1 MSIDIFKIIMT
12 KKDGR
17 NLRSINSQKLIVDA
31 CIKLFK
37 AGNLEPTAQQ
47 VADESGVGI
56 RTVFRQ
62 FDEME
67 NLFKSVDAVLSK
79 DYDFEVRYDPSSS
92 FDARLQSAISHM
104 NAGYEKHK
112 LIMFM
117 TVSKMWK
124 YEFLRKNYLMYQD
137 LIKSKTEEILPE
149 VLSFDTESRHLFHA
163 SLSFAMWT
171 RLQGQKLN
179 NGQINKAMFRQC
191 ILITNDNK

>member
-67 NLFKSVDAVLSK
+67 NLFKSVDAVLCK

-92 FDARLQSAISHM
+92 FDARLQSTISYM

-179 NGQINKAMFRQC
+179 NDQINKAMFRQC

>member
-1 MSIDIFKIIMT
+1 MSIDIFEIIMT
-12 KKDGR
+12 KQDGR

-79 DYDFEVRYDPSSS
+79 EYDFEVRYDPSSS
-92 FDARLQSAISHM
+92 FETRLQSTINHM

-124 YEFLRKNYLMYQD
+124 YRFLKENYLMYQD
-137 LIKSKTEEILPE
+137 IIKNKTEEILPE
-149 VLSFDTESRHLFHA
+149 VLNFDTESRHLFHA
-163 SLSFAMWT
+163 SLAFAMWT

-179 NGQINKAMFRQC
+179 NDQIAKAMLRQC
-191 ILITNDNK
+191 ILIANDNR

>member
-1 MSIDIFKIIMT
+1 MT
-12 KKDGR
+12 KQDGR

-92 FDARLQSAISHM
+92 FEARLQSIISHM

-117 TVSKMWK
+117 TVSNMWK

-179 NGQINKAMFRQC
+179 NGQITKAMFRQC
-191 ILITNDNK
+191 ILIANDNK

>member
-1 MSIDIFKIIMT
+1 MSIDIFKLIMT

-79 DYDFEVRYDPSSS
+79 DYDFEVSYDPSSS
-92 FDARLQSAISHM
+92 FDARLQSTISHM

-179 NGQINKAMFRQC
+179 NDQINKAMFRQC

>member
-1 MSIDIFKIIMT
+1 MA

-37 AGNLEPTAQQ
+37 EGNLEPTAQQ

-67 NLFKSVDAVLSK
+67 NLFKAVDAVLSK
-79 DYDFEVRYDPSSS
+79 DYDFNVKYDPSSS
-92 FDARLQSAISHM
+92 FKARLQTITNHM
-104 NAGYEKHK
+104 NTGYEKHK

-137 LIKSKTEEILPE
+137 RIKDKTEEVLPE
-149 VLSFDTESRHLFHA
+149 VLGFDNESKHLFHA

-179 NGQINKAMFRQC
+179 SDQIKKAMLRQC
-191 ILITNDNK
+191 LLIAEDNKQY

>member
-79 DYDFEVRYDPSSS
+79 DYDFEVSYDPSSS
-92 FDARLQSAISHM
+92 FDARLQSTISHM

>member
-1 MSIDIFKIIMT
+1 MSIDIFEIIMT
-12 KKDGR
+12 KQDGR

-79 DYDFEVRYDPSSS
+79 DYDFEVSYDPSSS
-92 FDARLQSAISHM
+92 FDARLQSTISHM
-104 NAGYEKHK
+104 NTGYEKHK

-117 TVSKMWK
+117 TVSNMWK

>member
-1 MSIDIFKIIMT
+1 MS

-92 FDARLQSAISHM
+92 FDARLQSTISHM

-191 ILITNDNK
+191 VLITNDNK

>member
-1 MSIDIFKIIMT
+1 MSIDIFEIIMT
-12 KKDGR
+12 KQDGR
-17 NLRSINSQKLIVDA
+17 NLRSVNSQKLIVDA

-79 DYDFEVRYDPSSS
+79 DYDFEVSYDPSSS
-92 FDARLQSAISHM
+92 FDARLQSTISHM

>member
-1 MSIDIFKIIMT
+1 MAKQ
-12 KKDGR
+12 DGR
-17 NLRSINSQKLIVDA
+17 NLRSINSKKLIVDA

-47 VADESGVGI
+47 VANESGVGI

-79 DYDFEVRYDPSSS
+79 EYDFEVRYDPSSS
-92 FDARLQSAISHM
+92 FETRLQSTINHM

-124 YEFLRKNYLMYQD
+124 YRFLKENYRGAISD
-137 LIKSKTEEILPE
+137 LHIEHQEKYLKQLENETN
-149 VLSFDTESRHLFHA
+149 
-163 SLSFAMWT
+163 
-171 RLQGQKLN
+171 KLRMLKR
-179 NGQINKAMFRQC
+179 NG
-191 ILITNDNK
+191 

>member
-17 NLRSINSQKLIVDA
+17 NLRSINCQKLIVDA

-47 VADESGVGI
+47 VADESGIGI

-67 NLFKSVDAVLSK
+67 NLFKSVDVVLSK

-92 FDARLQSAISHM
+92 FEARLQSIINHM

-124 YEFLRKNYLMYQD
+124 YQFLRENYLMYQER
-137 LIKSKTEEILPE
+137 IKDKTEEVLPE
-149 VLSFDTESRHLFHA
+149 VKGFDNESRHLFHA

-179 NGQINKAMFRQC
+179 NDQISKAMLKQC
-191 ILITNDNK
+191 LLIANDNK

>member
-79 DYDFEVRYDPSSS
+79 DYDFEVSYDPYSS
-92 FDARLQSAISHM
+92 FDARLQSTISHM

>member
-92 FDARLQSAISHM
+92 FDARLQSTISHM

-171 RLQGQKLN
+171 RLQGQKIN

>member
-1 MSIDIFKIIMT
+1 MAKQ
-12 KKDGR
+12 DGR

-37 AGNLEPTAQQ
+37 EGNLEPTAQQ

-67 NLFKSVDAVLSK
+67 NLFKAVDAVLSK
-79 DYDFEVRYDPSSS
+79 DYNFNVKYDPSAS
-92 FDARLQSAISHM
+92 FEARLKTITNHM

-137 LIKSKTEEILPE
+137 RIKNKTEEVLPE
-149 VLSFDTESRHLFHA
+149 VLGFDNESKHLFHA

-179 NGQINKAMFRQC
+179 SDQIEKAMLRQC
-191 ILITNDNK
+191 LLIAEDNKQY

>member
-1 MSIDIFKIIMT
+1 MSIDIFEIIMT
-12 KKDGR
+12 KQDGR

-92 FDARLQSAISHM
+92 FDARLQSTISHM

-179 NGQINKAMFRQC
+179 NDQINKAMFRQC

>member
-1 MSIDIFKIIMT
+1 MSIDIFSIIMT
-12 KKDGR
+12 KQDGR

-92 FDARLQSAISHM
+92 FDARLQSTISHM

-191 ILITNDNK
+191 VLITNDNK

>member
-1 MSIDIFKIIMT
+1 MAKQ
-12 KKDGR
+12 DGR

-37 AGNLEPTAQQ
+37 EGNLEPTAQQ

-67 NLFKSVDAVLSK
+67 NLFKAVDAVLSK
-79 DYDFEVRYDPSSS
+79 DYDFNVKYDPSAS
-92 FDARLQSAISHM
+92 FKARLQTITNHM

-137 LIKSKTEEILPE
+137 RIKDKTEEVLPE
-149 VLSFDTESRHLFHA
+149 VLGFDHESKHLFHA

-179 NGQINKAMFRQC
+179 SDQIKKAMLRQC
-191 ILITNDNK
+191 LLIAEDNKQY

>member
-12 KKDGR
+12 KQDGR

-92 FDARLQSAISHM
+92 FDARLQSTISHM

>member
-1 MSIDIFKIIMT
+1 MSIDIFSIIMT
-12 KKDGR
+12 KQDGR

-92 FDARLQSAISHM
+92 FDARLQSTISHM

>member
-1 MSIDIFKIIMT
+1 MSIDIFEIIMT
-12 KKDGR
+12 KQDGR
-17 NLRSINSQKLIVDA
+17 NLRSVNSQKLIVDA

-79 DYDFEVRYDPSSS
+79 EFDFEVKYDTSSS
-92 FDARLQSAISHM
+92 FETRLQSIIKHM

-117 TVSKMWK
+117 TVSNMWK
-124 YEFLRKNYLMYQD
+124 YRFLKENYLMYQD
-137 LIKSKTEEILPE
+137 IIKNKTEEILPE
-149 VLSFDTESRHLFHA
+149 VLNFDTESRHLFHA
-163 SLSFAMWT
+163 SLAFAMWT

-179 NGQINKAMFRQC
+179 NDQITKAMLRQC
-191 ILITNDNK
+191 LLIANDNK

>member
-1 MSIDIFKIIMT
+1 MSIAIFLIIMT
-12 KKDGR
+12 KQDGR

-79 DYDFEVRYDPSSS
+79 EYDFKVKYDPSSS
-92 FDARLQSAISHM
+92 FETRLQSIINHM

-117 TVSKMWK
+117 TVSQMWK
-124 YEFLRKNYLMYQD
+124 YRFLKENYLMYQD
-137 LIKSKTEEILPE
+137 IIKNKTEEILPE
-149 VLSFDTESRHLFHA
+149 VLNFDTESRHLFHA
-163 SLSFAMWT
+163 SLAFAMWT

-179 NGQINKAMFRQC
+179 NDQITKAMLRQC
-191 ILITNDNK
+191 LLIANDNK

>member
-1 MSIDIFKIIMT
+1 MSIDIFEIIMT
-12 KKDGR
+12 KQDGR

-79 DYDFEVRYDPSSS
+79 DYDFEVSYDPSSS
-92 FDARLQSAISHM
+92 FDARLQSTISHM
-104 NAGYEKHK
+104 NTGYEKHK

>member
-1 MSIDIFKIIMT
+1 MAKQ
-12 KKDGR
+12 DGR

-37 AGNLEPTAQQ
+37 EGNLEPTAQQ

-67 NLFKSVDAVLSK
+67 NLFKAVDAVLSK
-79 DYDFEVRYDPSSS
+79 DYDFNVKYDPSAP
-92 FDARLQSAISHM
+92 FEARLKTITNHM

-137 LIKSKTEEILPE
+137 RIKDKTEEVLPE
-149 VLSFDTESRHLFHA
+149 VLGFDNESKHLFHA

-179 NGQINKAMFRQC
+179 SDQIKKAMLRQC
-191 ILITNDNK
+191 LLIAEDNKQY

>member
-92 FDARLQSAISHM
+92 FDARLQSTISHM

-137 LIKSKTEEILPE
+137 LIKSKAEEILPE

>member
-1 MSIDIFKIIMT
+1 MAKQ
-12 KKDGR
+12 DGR

-37 AGNLEPTAQQ
+37 EGNLEPTAQQ

-67 NLFKSVDAVLSK
+67 NLFKAVDAVLSK
-79 DYDFEVRYDPSSS
+79 DYDFNVKYDPSAP
-92 FDARLQSAISHM
+92 FEARLKTITNHM
-104 NAGYEKHK
+104 NASYEKHK

-137 LIKSKTEEILPE
+137 RIKDKTEEVLPE
-149 VLSFDTESRHLFHA
+149 VLGFDNESKHLFHA

-179 NGQINKAMFRQC
+179 SDQIKKAMLRQC
-191 ILITNDNK
+191 LLIAEDNKQY

>member
-1 MSIDIFKIIMT
+1 MSIDIFKLIMT

-92 FDARLQSAISHM
+92 FDARLQSTISHM

>member
-92 FDARLQSAISHM
+92 FDARLQSTISHM

-124 YEFLRKNYLMYQD
+124 YQFLRENYLMYQER
-137 LIKSKTEEILPE
+137 IKDKTEEVLPE
-149 VLSFDTESRHLFHA
+149 VKGFDNESRHLFHA

-179 NGQINKAMFRQC
+179 NDQISKAMLKQC
-191 ILITNDNK
+191 LLIANDNK

>member
-92 FDARLQSAISHM
+92 FDARLQSTISHM

-191 ILITNDNK
+191 ILIANDNK

>member
-1 MSIDIFKIIMT
+1 MT

-92 FDARLQSAISHM
+92 FDARLQSTISHM

-179 NGQINKAMFRQC
+179 NDQINKAMFRQC

>member
-92 FDARLQSAISHM
+92 FDARLQSTISHM

>member
-1 MSIDIFKIIMT
+1 MSIDIFEIIMT
-12 KKDGR
+12 KQDGR

-92 FDARLQSAISHM
+92 FDARLQSTISHM

>member
-1 MSIDIFKIIMT
+1 MSIDIFKIIMS

-79 DYDFEVRYDPSSS
+79 EFDFEVKYDTSSS
-92 FDARLQSAISHM
+92 FETRLQSIIKHM

-117 TVSKMWK
+117 TVSNMWK
-124 YEFLRKNYLMYQD
+124 YRFLKENYLMYQD
-137 LIKSKTEEILPE
+137 IIKNKTEEILPE
-149 VLSFDTESRHLFHA
+149 VLNFDTESRHLFHA
-163 SLSFAMWT
+163 SLAFAMWT

-179 NGQINKAMFRQC
+179 NDQITKAMLRQC
-191 ILITNDNK
+191 LLIANDNK